1 MLIWSAL
8 AAALLSGVTLGLLS
22 NGAPEWA
29 TQTVEL
35 VTVVAVFVLICL
47 AETAG
52 SRSDKPTAR

>member
-8 AAALLSGVTLGLLS
+8 AAALLSGLTLGLLS

-35 VTVVAVFVLICL
+35 VTVVAVFVLVCL

-52 SRSDKPTAR
+52 SRSDKHSSR